1 MSEQLQNKL
10 VEVVSQIQQAVS
22 QSSSFVLEQLPD
34 IVQQYVLWGRVS
46 TALTSLCL
54 LFAVYF
60 FYYFSYKVWKKPM
73 MDTNI
78 FSGVE
83 YNSEVCWLLRCA
95 LPAAAIGFSIWF
107 AKTLDLMVWLA
118 PKVWLIKELA
128 ALIK

>member
-10 VEVVSQIQQAVS
+10 VEVISQIQQAVS

-54 LFAVYF
+54 LFGVYLC
-60 FYYFSYKVWKKPM
+60 YYFSNKVWKKPM
-73 MDTNI
+73 MATNT
-78 FSGVE
+78 FSGEE
-83 YNSEVCWLLRCA
+83 YISEACWLLRWMF
-95 LPAAAIGFSIWF
+95 PAAAIGFSIRF
-107 AKTLDLMVWLA
+107 VETLDLMVWLA